1 MVKHPIYVP
10 RQNYRGSNAKRLE
23 KVRAANAAAQKME
36 QVINELLLKQTEP
49 IRSYL
54 WMEISKASGLP
65 YDTVRDLGYGIDGG
79 SNGFTAVRHDL
90 TYEKAMAMI
99 ETGVSS

>member
-1 MVKHPIYVP
+1 VS

-54 WMEISKASGLP
+54 WMEISQASRIP
-65 YDTVRDLGYGIDGG
+65 YDTVQDVGYGIDGG
-79 SNGFTAVRHDL
+79 SNGFTAIRYDL
-90 TYEKAMAMI
+90 TYEKAMAMLQKG
-99 ETGVSS
+99 TS